1 MSFPIPDQQR
11 YWADKCAAKT
21 FTTPFRLDVFN
32 KHVPDTKARILDFG
46 CGYGR
51 IMAELAQAG
60 YTDLT
65 GIDFSEPLVRRG
77 LAEHP
82 ELNLAVYPGGP
93 LPYAD
98 DTFDAAVMLAVFT
111 CMLETRTQ
119 AEALLELKRVL
130 KPGGLLYV
138 NDFLLNRDRRN
149 LARYQ
154 LGQEKYG
161 LYGVFDVDDGGTLR
175 HHDRNHMEALFSG
188 FETLVFEEVVYETMH
203 GHHSNGFYAVVKM
216 PG

>member
-1 MSFPIPDQQR
+1 
-11 YWADKCAAKT
+11 
-21 FTTPFRLDVFN
+21 VFSER
-32 KHVPDTKARILDFG
+32 VPDTTARILDFG

-51 IMAELAQAG
+51 IMAELARAG

-77 LAEHP
+77 LEEHP
-82 ELNLAVYPGGP
+82 ELNLTAYPGGP

-98 DTFDAAVMLAVFT
+98 GSFDAAIMLAVFT

-130 KPGGLLYV
+130 KPGGVLYV

-149 LARYQ
+149 LDRYQ

-216 PG
+216 PD

>member
-1 MSFPIPDQQR
+1 M
-11 YWADKCAAKT
+11 
-21 FTTPFRLDVFN
+21 FREY
-32 KHVPDTKARILDFG
+32 VPDGNARILDFG

-51 IMAELAQAG
+51 IMAELASAG
-60 YTDLT
+60 YSNLT

-82 ELNLAVYPGGP
+82 ELNLAAYPGGS

-98 DTFDAAVMLAVFT
+98 NVFDAAVMLAVFT

-119 AEALLELKRVL
+119 AEALLELQRVL
-130 KPGGLLYV
+130 KPGGVLYV

-149 LARYQ
+149 LDRYQ
-154 LGQEKYG
+154 LGQERYG

-188 FETLVFEEVVYETMH
+188 FETLTFEEVVYETMH
-203 GHHSNGFYAVVKM
+203 GHQSNGFYAVVKM
-216 PG
+216 PR

>member
-1 MSFPIPDQQR
+1 MG
-11 YWADKCAAKT
+11 
-21 FTTPFRLDVFN
+21 
-32 KHVPDTKARILDFG
+32 ARILDFG

-51 IMAELAQAG
+51 TLAELAGAG

-65 GIDFSEPLVRRG
+65 GIDFSEPLIRRG
-77 LAEHP
+77 LEEHP
-82 ELNLAVYPGGP
+82 GLNLHAYPGGP

-98 DTFDAAVMLAVFT
+98 DAFDAAIMLAVMT
-111 CMLETRTQ
+111 CMTETRAQ

-149 LARYQ
+149 LDRYQ
-154 LGQEKYG
+154 VGQEKYG
-161 LYGVFDVDDGGTLR
+161 IYGIFDVDDGGTLR

-188 FETLVFEEVVYETMH
+188 FTTLAFEEVVYETMH
-203 GHHSNGFYAVVKM
+203 GHHSNGFYAVVRM

>member
-1 MSFPIPDQQR
+1 MFSE
-11 YWADKCAAKT
+11 Y
-21 FTTPFRLDVFN
+21 
-32 KHVPDTKARILDFG
+32 VPDRKARILDFG

-51 IMAELAQAG
+51 IMAELAKAG

-65 GIDFSEPLVRRG
+65 GIDFSAPLVERG
-77 LAEHP
+77 RAEHP
-82 ELNLAVYPGGP
+82 ELDLTAYPGGP
-93 LPYAD
+93 LPYGD
-98 DTFDAAVMLAVFT
+98 DIFDAAVMLAVFT
-111 CMLETRTQ
+111 CMLETRAQ
-119 AEALLELKRVL
+119 AEALLELRRVL

-149 LARYQ
+149 LDRYQ

-161 LYGVFDVDDGGTLR
+161 LYGVFDVSDGGTLR